1 MNEDK
6 KLIKNEYGIAN
17 IFSIFFIE
25 IVPDLGTKVH
35 ERYLCN
41 ADIISDPIEKS
52 YTKTIIS

>member
-35 ERYLCN
+35 ERY
-41 ADIISDPIEKS
+41 ADIISDPIEKVIR
-52 YTKTIIS
+52 KQ